1 MNNYKKAVEE
11 LAKNSENLEFDNKG
25 NEHASVVLE
34 NMLKYAKKSFKIYTG
49 NFNGDVANNDAFLK
63 YFNKFIENKNEVKV
77 IIESLPDDEVN
88 YSKALKRIIDLN
100 NNPAY
105 NVKYK
110 LATEAFK
117 KELENIFQNK
127 KPCHFSIS
135 DSKAYRVEIEPNTY
149 KAIVNFNDPQ
159 ITQKL
164 ELIFDNFFKN

>member
-11 LAKNSENLEFDNKG
+11 LAKNSEYMEFDNKG
-25 NEHASVVLE
+25 SEHASIVLE
-34 NMLKYAKKSFKIYTG
+34 NMLKYADTNFKIYTG
-49 NFNGDVANNDAFLK
+49 NFNGDVANDDSFLK
-63 YFNKFIENKNEVKV
+63 YFNRFIENKKEVKV
-77 IIESLPDDEVN
+77 IIESLPSDVLK

-110 LATEAFK
+110 LATTTFK
-117 KELENIFQNK
+117 KDLENIFQSK
-127 KPCHFSIS
+127 KPYHFSIS

-159 ITQKL
+159 ITKKL
-164 ELIFDNFFKN
+164 ELIFDNFFQN